1 MSQNYKNTLNL
12 PRTDFPMKANLAQR
26 EPELLKKWEETRL
39 YQQIQKAR
47 EEAELFVLH
56 DGPPFANGD
65 VHMGTALNKILKD
78 FVVKSQTMLG
88 KRAPYVPGWDC
99 HGLPIEYKVVKESR
113 DLAPLEVRKRCEAF
127 ARKFIDIQREQFKR
141 LGVFGDWEHPYLT
154 MNPAYE
160 AEILRAFAVFVEKG
174 LVYESLKPV
183 FWSTGAQTA
192 LAEAEV
198 EYQERDDTAVFV
210 KFPIISGALKDKASI
225 AIWTTTPWTLPAN
238 LLIAVHPKE
247 IYVVQE
253 FTKPNVGGTSASRT
267 ETLVLADKLVP
278 QFCAATGFEPT
289 GEPMQSFPGDKL
301 EGIGAQHPFLPRTAM
316 VLLAEFVTMDTGTGA
331 VHIAPGHGE
340 DDYLLGSRNSF
351 PILSPVDDHG
361 RYTNEV
367 GIPEL
372 VGKYVFDANAD
383 IIRILRERGMLLAE
397 QNFHHSYP
405 YCWRS
410 KTPIIFRAVE
420 QFFIRLDE
428 IRGKALDAIHH
439 KIKWIPAWGE
449 NRIAGTVES
458 RPDWVISRQRSWGVP
473 LPVFYV
479 EERATLNA
487 DWIRRLADLVAQ
499 RGSNVWF
506 ELSDAEL
513 TRELELPKG
522 TTKRNDTIDVW
533 IDSGVSHRAVCA
545 THPELRDPADMYL
558 EATDQHRG
566 WFQSSLMTSIVLNDR
581 APYKMCLTHGFV
593 VDLDGKKI
601 SKSGTYDKPTDAG
614 HFVKKHG
621 ADLIRLWASSI
632 NFGDDVP
639 FSEEMFT
646 RLGDTYRRIRN
657 TLRILLG
664 NLFDFPDSKPVAAL
678 YERRNQDAKDRRS
691 QTAATKNADLSSRR
705 GEDEGEGFLGRATL
719 IDRWILDR
727 LDHVIAEC
735 RNAYATF
742 EFHKV
747 YHTINHFCAV
757 DLSSLYIDI
766 TKDRMYCDAPDSS
779 RRRAA
784 QFAMH
789 KIFDALC
796 RLLAPVLAFTAEEAW
811 AHRHPERN
819 GAKRNEV
826 EGSRDE
832 TVKLP
837 PRDPST
843 LLRSAQDDGLFDSVH
858 LQDFPDCKAGATDD
872 AVRQQIDQ
880 LLRLRGVIGQALEKA
895 RQEKLIGNSLEARV
909 TLKCDRK
916 TIGSVSKEELE
927 EFFILSDL
935 IIEDVGEASAIVE
948 KTPYAKCARCWRHRE
963 SVGQSRAHPDL
974 CDRCESV
981 VASEKKMEGRA

>member
-1 MSQNYKNTLNL
+1 MSQNYKDTLNL

-26 EPELLKKWEETRL
+26 EPQLLRKWQEMDL
-39 YQQIQKAR
+39 YHAIQKAR
-47 EEAELFVLH
+47 EGAELFVLH

-78 FVVKSQTMLG
+78 FVIKSQTMFG
-88 KRAPYVPGWDC
+88 KRAPYIPGWDC

-141 LGVFGDWEHPYLT
+141 LGVFGEWEHPYLT

-174 LVYESLKPV
+174 LVYESKKPV

-210 KFPIISGALKDKASI
+210 KFPIISGRLKDKASM

-238 LLIAVHPKE
+238 LLIAFHPKE
-247 IYVVQE
+247 LYVLQE
-253 FTKPNVGGTSASRT
+253 FTAPRNGGSLPPRT
-267 ETLVLADKLVP
+267 ETLVLADKLVA
-278 QFCAATGFEPT
+278 QFCAGTGFQPT
-289 GEPMQSFPGDKL
+289 GEPLESFPGDQL

-316 VLLAEFVTMDTGTGA
+316 VLTADFVTMDTGTGA

-340 DDYLLGSRNSF
+340 DDYMLGSKNSF

-361 RYTNEV
+361 RYTSEAE
-367 GIPEL
+367 IPEL

-420 QFFIRLDE
+420 QFFIRLE
-428 IRGKALDAIHH
+428 AIRGKALEAIHH
-439 KIKWIPAWGE
+439 QVTWVPAWGE

-473 LPVFYV
+473 LPIFYSGGHGSTLSSDKQAGQAV
-479 EERATLNA
+479 LNA
-487 DWIRRLADLVAQ
+487 DWIRKLADLVAK
-499 RGSNVWF
+499 RGSNIWF
-506 ELSDAEL
+506 ELSDEEL
-513 TRELELPKG
+513 VRELDLPKG

-545 THPELRDPADMYL
+545 SNPELRDPADVYL

-566 WFQSSLMTSIVLNDR
+566 WFQSSLMTSIALNDR

-614 HFVKKHG
+614 HFVKKYG

-664 NLFDFPDSKPVAAL
+664 NLFDFAAADTIRGAGSL
-678 YERRNQDAKDRRS
+678 TPPTPSNA
-691 QTAATKNADLSSRR
+691 TA
-705 GEDEGEGFLGRATL
+705 

-727 LDHVIAEC
+727 LDQVIAEC
-735 RNAYATF
+735 RNAYAAF

-747 YHTINHFCAV
+747 YHSINHFCAV

-766 TKDRMYCDAPDSS
+766 TKDRMYCDAPDSP
-779 RRRAA
+779 RRRAS

-796 RLLAPVLAFTAEEAW
+796 RLLAPVLVFTSEEAW
-811 AHRHPERN
+811 SRRNRERN
-819 GAKRNEV
+819 GAKQNEV
-826 EGSRDE
+826 GESRGK
-832 TVKLP
+832 TLNVAQL
-837 PRDPST
+837 DPST
-843 LLRSAQDDGLFDSVH
+843 PPGSAQEAGVTNSVH
-858 LQDFPDCKAGATDD
+858 LELFPEIDESMREAL
-872 AVRQQIDQ
+872 VSEQIDQ

-909 TLKCDRK
+909 TLTCDRK
-916 TIGSVSKEELE
+916 LVGEISKEELE

-935 IIEDVGEASAIVE
+935 VIEEGSEASATVE

-963 SVGQSRAHPDL
+963 SVGQSTSHPDL
-974 CDRCESV
+974 CDRCEAV
-981 VASEKKMEGRA
+981 VRAATKIEGRSPAAP